1 MMFGL
6 HHHHHHQDSAL
17 HPVRNPVTALKEEP
31 IGSTQLASAH
41 NFHHAARTWMQPAG
55 IGVEH
60 GG

>member
-31 IGSTQLASAH
+31 LGTTQLASAH
-41 NFHHAARTWMQPAG
+41 NFHHAARSWM
-55 IGVEH
+55 
-60 GG
+60 